1 MISNLINLLTISR
14 IFLALIIFI
23 LISFFGNYSISIMLF
38 FIAGISDYFDGF
50 LARKFSAQ
58 SSLGEILDPIADKI
72 LIVFLF
78 FALAI
83 DLNSFLIGISG
94 SIIVSRELWVSALRD
109 FNARNNNIEAT
120 KVLFISKFK
129 TSLQLFVIFMYL
141 FALTIN
147 NMILIIITDVILI
160 ISMLVTIYT
169 GYVYTVNSFKN
180 N

>member
-14 IFLALIIFI
+14 IFLALIIFM
-23 LISFFGNYSISIMLF
+23 LISFFGNYFISMMLF

-109 FNARNNNIEAT
+109 FNARKNNIEAT

-147 NMILIIITDVILI
+147 NMFLIVITDLILI

-169 GYVYTVNSFKN
+169 GYVYTVNSFEN

>member
-23 LISFFGNYSISIMLF
+23 LISFFGNYSISITLF

-58 SSLGEILDPIADKI
+58 SSIGEILDPIADKI

-160 ISMLVTIYT
+160 IAMLVTIYT

>member
-58 SSLGEILDPIADKI
+58 SSIGEILDPIADKI

>member
-50 LARKFSAQ
+50 LARKFNAQ

-120 KVLFISKFK
+120 KVIYIAKFK
-129 TSLQLFVIFMYL
+129 TSLQLLVIFMYL
-141 FALTIN
+141 FALAIN
-147 NMILIIITDVILI
+147 NMLLIIITDIILI

-169 GYVYTVNSFKN
+169 GYVYTLNSFKN